1 MPAPSGTGGSC
12 LTFEHQLRL
21 QEHQSPL
28 RSAGGGFFIS
38 RIEMFNSMCI
48 DLMKTEE
55 MSMNP
60 IAAIAASGAFVERVD
75 DGVRI
80 SAAAAREARE
90 P

>member
-1 MPAPSGTGGSC
+1 
-12 LTFEHQLRL
+12 
-21 QEHQSPL
+21 
-28 RSAGGGFFIS
+28 
-38 RIEMFNSMCI
+38 MFNSMCI